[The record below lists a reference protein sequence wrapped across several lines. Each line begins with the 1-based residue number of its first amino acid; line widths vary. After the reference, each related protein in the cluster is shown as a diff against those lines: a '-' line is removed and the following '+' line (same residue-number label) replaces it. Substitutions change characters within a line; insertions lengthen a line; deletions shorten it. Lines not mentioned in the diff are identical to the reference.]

1 MLQYNLA
8 YFIDFKRSRHKE
20 LDLFFH
26 VAVGVK
32 LTDNGYPESLQN
44 EARLLAVPNVRNL
57 EDWGF
62 VTSYLDNVIRVWDAT
77 KGKDTENCFTF
88 KKKNKLDFIDITN
101 CIIFFF

>member
-1 MLQYNLA
+1 MA

-20 LDLFFH
+20 LDLFIH
-26 VAVGVK
+26 VAVDVK

-88 KKKNKLDFIDITN
+88 LKK
-101 CIIFFF
+101 IIVTLLTSPIALSFFFNPIQC